1 MKRRSAAANRLF
13 IHIPEGDS
21 SGCGAT
27 DKAGSADDL
36 QTRTWGGAKST
47 AADPDGNLNAFHARR
62 RPMPPDLSLG
72 KARLVAGATSH
83 PGRPGHLRE
92 GEC

>member
-1 MKRRSAAANRLF
+1 M
-13 IHIPEGDS
+13 
-21 SGCGAT
+21 
-27 DKAGSADDL
+27 DKAESADEL
-36 QTRTWGGAKST
+36 QAGMWGGVKST
-47 AADPDGNLNAFHARR
+47 AADPDGSLNAFHARR

-92 GEC
+92 DEC